1 MTEHELRGC
10 PLDPVLNLLALKW
23 LVHIVWFLGQEE
35 YLRFAELRRMLPGRV
50 SAKVLSARLKQL
62 ESLELV
68 EREEKAAKP
77 LTVIY
82 RLTKYGRTINA
93 LLIGLERQARQISLP
108 EVLPP
113 SAANSP
119 GVRNPP

>member
-1 MTEHELRGC
+1 
-10 PLDPVLNLLALKW
+10 
-23 LVHIVWFLGQEE
+23 
-35 YLRFAELRRMLPGRV
+35 
-50 SAKVLSARLKQL
+50 
-62 ESLELV
+62 
-68 EREEKAAKP
+68 
-77 LTVIY
+77 VIY

-108 EVLPP
+108 EVLPS